1 MSNPSL
7 DEILRTI
14 PNRSLVQ
21 LAESDKNLANAVE
34 DARTTKKGESVLSS
48 NAARKIILNEIR
60 RISGKILT
68 ETMSTKQRADAVA
81 KLNINHKEQ
90 GNNPKSTRVHKKRL
104 LEAVEG
110 GVLDFLKEN
119 VDAEGLVE
127 IAEAFEL
134 ELKEQT
140 GVDKLASQLTNQIE
154 YEAASAF
161 LESLP
166 NDLLLDVAFD
176 MKLSEA
182 SATAATGTVV
192 EAILTNTEVKELK
205 KPAPKKKSVK
215 VSKTKPKIAK
225 GVTYDDLFQWY
236 TVDEIRD
243 FAKDNELLVSGSKKD
258 LIKRI
263 LSWFEGDKENTTKEG
278 LEKKRAAKKE
288 ANAQKA
294 AKKEAKKEAKK
305 KASKKSGD
313 EEKPAKKETKSKA
326 KAEPAK
332 EEPAAEDLELDLDN
346 LEQYSVDI
354 LKKYCLEEKIAVT
367 GKGKN
372 AYITAI
378 NKYNDESEAAE
389 GQ

>member
-14 PNRSLVQ
+14 PGRSLVQ

-34 DARTTKKGESVLSS
+34 DARTTKKGGAVLSS

-60 RISGKILT
+60 RISGKILA

-81 KLNINHKEQ
+81 KLNIDHKEQ

-127 IAEAFEL
+127 IGEAFEL
-134 ELKEQT
+134 ELSEKT

-154 YEAASAF
+154 YEAVSAF
-161 LESLP
+161 LESFP

-192 EAILTNTEVKELK
+192 EAILTNTDVKELK

-263 LSWFEGDKENTTKEG
+263 LAWFEGDKENTTKEG
-278 LEKKRAAKKE
+278 LEKKKAAKKE
-288 ANAQKA
+288 ANAKKA
-294 AKKEAKKEAKK
+294 AKKEAKK

-313 EEKPAKKETKSKA
+313 EEEKPKKETKSKA

-332 EEPAAEDLELDLDN
+332 EEPAAEVDLDLDLDN
-346 LEQYSVDI
+346 LEQYNVDT

-378 NKYNDESEAAE
+378 NKYNDEGETAE